1 MKSTS
6 LLLRPFRFLVVVF
19 ACSLIIL
26 SSSLPAFAL
35 GSSSKSKPSDGVV
48 KLDKIEQRAEDAM
61 KTPLAPSADEARARA
76 NERGSINELQGAADI
91 NKMNRPSNSQDAT
104 TAKDR
109 IEKALDKVTG
119 D

>member
-6 LLLRPFRFLVVVF
+6 LFLRPFRFLVVVF
-19 ACSLIIL
+19 ACSLLIL

-35 GSSSKSKPSDGVV
+35 GSSKSKPSDGVV

-61 KTPLAPSADEARARA
+61 KTPLSPSADEARARA

-91 NKMNRPSNSQDAT
+91 NKMNRPGNSQGAT
-104 TAKDR
+104 TAKDQ
-109 IEKALDKVTG
+109 IEKAFDKVTG

>member
-1 MKSTS
+1 
-6 LLLRPFRFLVVVF
+6 LFQRALRSFVVLF
-19 ACSLIIL
+19 ACSLLIL
-26 SSSLPAFAL
+26 SNSLSAFAA

-76 NERGSINELQGAADI
+76 NESGSINELQGAADI
-91 NKMNRPSNSQDAT
+91 NKMNRPSNSQDT
-104 TAKDR
+104 VTAKDR

-119 D
+119 KD